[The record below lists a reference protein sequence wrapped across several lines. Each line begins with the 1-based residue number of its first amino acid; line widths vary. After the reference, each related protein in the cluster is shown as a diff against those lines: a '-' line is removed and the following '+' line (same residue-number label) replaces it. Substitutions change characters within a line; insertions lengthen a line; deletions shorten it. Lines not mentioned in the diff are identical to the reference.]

1 MNQDM
6 KAPRRSTFLVPYLLF
21 GVLHELSHLAVAYA
35 ILPSFHPFASPRD
48 VANFVSRALLGRY
61 CVVELDTD
69 ASGSGAVHGPLIRHI
84 GWVFSLALAVGLH
97 CYYRHQSTSS
107 IGSGSAH
114 GENSS
119 DLKPFVVLAAYVTAL
134 EAITTDLLG
143 FVPFMHQVR

>member
-6 KAPRRSTFLVPYLLF
+6 KAPQRRSTFLVPYLLF
-21 GVLHELSHLAVAYA
+21 GILHELSHLAVAYA

-69 ASGSGAVHGPLIRHI
+69 ASGSGAVHGPLIRHV

-107 IGSGSAH
+107 IGS
-114 GENSS
+114 SS
-119 DLKPFVVLAAYVTAL
+119 VVLAAYVTAL